1 MAIGGSRRRLRAGPR
16 EPGVLPVPP
25 WSLGGVPVAELLP
38 FRAYRYNPAVAG
50 ELAALVSP
58 PYDVIPEEHR
68 EALHRQHP
76 YNAIRLILGEDLAGD
91 DARENRYARSARYFA
106 EWVGAGVLIREPVPA
121 FYLLQQTFPDAAGM
135 ERTRTGLTA
144 AVRLTPYGTGVVFP
158 HEQTFAR
165 PKEDRLRLMRA
176 MPAHLEQ
183 ILVLYDG
190 PADPVRRLWDWVARG
205 RPVAD
210 FRDDLGIRCR
220 VWGIREGDAV
230 AAIAE
235 AFRDRRLFIADG
247 HHRYETA
254 LLFQEEMRSAD
265 PAPPEVRARRAYNY
279 ITMTLVH
286 AEDPGLLILPTHR
299 LLAPFPGLPAPAI
312 RRVLEAAG
320 RLTPWPLGD
329 AGDGLPALLEA
340 LQAVREGCVVGCAW
354 GAGEGGLLRI
364 PDAPGASPE
373 DALDVVRVHG
383 RILAPLV
390 ARAGGT
396 AEERVS
402 YTRDAAAALAAVRQG
417 KQGLAVFLRPP
428 TVEQV
433 MAVAAAGGR
442 MPQKTTYFF
451 PKILTG
457 LLFQRAEPLA
467 MAEEA

>member
-25 WSLGGVPVAELLP
+25 SPLGAVAVAELLP

-50 ELAALVSP
+50 GLAALVSP
-58 PYDVIPEEHR
+58 PYDVIPEEQR
-68 EALHRQHP
+68 EALHRRHP

-91 DARENRYARSARYFA
+91 DVRENRYARSARYFA
-106 EWVGAGVLIREPVPA
+106 EWAGAGVLVRDPVPA
-121 FYLLQQTFPDAAGM
+121 FYLLQQTFPDAAGR
-135 ERTRTGLTA
+135 ERTRTGLVA
-144 AVRLTPYGTGVVFP
+144 AVGLTPYGAGVVFP

-176 MPAHLEQ
+176 MPANLEQ

-190 PADPVRRLWDWVARG
+190 PADPVRRLWDWVARS
-205 RPVAD
+205 RPAAD

-220 VWGIREGDAV
+220 FWVIREREAL

-247 HHRYETA
+247 HHRYETS
-254 LLFQEEMRSAD
+254 LLFQEEMRAAD
-265 PAPPEVRARRAYNY
+265 PAPPEVRARRVYNY
-279 ITMTLVH
+279 MPMTLVH

-299 LLAPFPGLPAPAI
+299 LLAPFPGADGAAI

-320 RLTPWPLGD
+320 RLTPWPLAD
-329 AGDGLPALLEA
+329 AGEDLPTLLEA
-340 LQAVREGCVVGCAW
+340 VQAVREGCAVGCAW
-354 GAGEGGLLRI
+354 GAAEGGLLQT
-364 PDAPGASPE
+364 PDAPGASPVE
-373 DALDVVRVHG
+373 ALDVARVHG

-396 AEERVS
+396 AEELVT

-417 KQGLAVFLRPP
+417 KQSLALFLRPP

-433 MAVAAAGGR
+433 MAVAAAAGR

-451 PKILTG
+451 PKIPTG
-457 LLFQRAEPLA
+457 LFFQRAEPLA